1 MGSIAR
7 SKRQLAWVF
16 DLNKCIGCQTCS
28 VACKVLWTQEEEGAE
43 HQWCSVP
50 SSSWIQSILHATEQV

>member
-1 MGSIAR
+1 MATNLG

-28 VACKVLWTQEEEGAE
+28 VACKVLWNDKEEGAD
-43 HQWCSVP
+43 HQWSTRRKAP
-50 SSSWIQSILHATEQV
+50 TTSGG